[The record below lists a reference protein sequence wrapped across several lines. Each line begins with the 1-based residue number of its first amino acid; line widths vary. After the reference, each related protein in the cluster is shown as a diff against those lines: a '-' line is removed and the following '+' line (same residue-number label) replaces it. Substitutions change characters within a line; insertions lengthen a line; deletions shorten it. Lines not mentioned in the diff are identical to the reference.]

1 MFNNNLL
8 NYIRIYMKNKI
19 LFIFIFN
26 PILCYSNNYNF
37 ITLNDEFDNSGKFT
51 LVTSSSLHLKNS
63 HEFLRRNVF
72 DIQNYD
78 NSYGSEKYQVLSF
91 EQGIQYGLTNKI
103 NISGS
108 INSSYSKYSFVS
120 REESRKEQSYDKL
133 RFDTINIGLSTKL
146 NNFKSDW
153 NKSIYFSSDAIIKN
167 ENTSFFKNFYLDYI
181 IDKTIDPI
189 VLSLKTGL
197 KYYSKIKK
205 YNQYFK
211 PSNVINI
218 KPRVDFLVNPQIS
231 ISLSTEIQL
240 KSSEKYNEKVTNVSG
255 IENFLSIGI
264 SYNLNLKNRLYF
276 ETSFNT
282 TGNSGATIYLNF
294 EKDL

>member
-1 MFNNNLL
+1 
-8 NYIRIYMKNKI
+8 
-19 LFIFIFN
+19 
-26 PILCYSNNYNF
+26 
-37 ITLNDEFDNSGKFT
+37 
-51 LVTSSSLHLKNS
+51 
-63 HEFLRRNVF
+63 
-72 DIQNYD
+72 
-78 NSYGSEKYQVLSF
+78 
-91 EQGIQYGLTNKI
+91 
-103 NISGS
+103 
-108 INSSYSKYSFVS
+108 
-120 REESRKEQSYDKL
+120 
-133 RFDTINIGLSTKL
+133 
-146 NNFKSDW
+146 
-153 NKSIYFSSDAIIKN
+153 
-167 ENTSFFKNFYLDYI
+167 
-181 IDKTIDPI
+181 PI